1 MASITLDA
9 SDRSDI
15 RFAVKRF
22 LLMGLA
28 ALVLIATPVAFWI
41 HAASENHALNRVVG
55 STQRLA
61 NNAVGPL
68 VTEEVLAGD
77 PEALQKLDERLQ
89 PWLDEGSVLRFKI
102 WNADGRIVYSDV
114 APLIGQQFELA
125 ETVGDFNPGGLGIA
139 TLGVQNQLENEYEA
153 EAGEL
158 VEVYVQLAAAD
169 GQPLIF
175 EAYYDDEDVRDMQL
189 AVLLGVAPASVLAL
203 AALQLAQLVPA
214 LRLARRVQSDQAR
227 KRQLLERAIDVSE
240 LERQRIGRDLHGEII
255 QDLAGLSYAMESE
268 EMRGS
273 SEQSPLFSR
282 ARSILQH
289 DIRTLVAMTGNL
301 DPPDLRDA
309 GLQTVLARLAEKLSE
324 QGIEV
329 ILNLEENLNLDAEQ
343 SALLYRVARETL
355 ANVSEHANART
366 VELSLRGY
374 ANRTELLIR
383 DDGSGFDPEACAG
396 KDAMGLKIVQS
407 TVSAAG
413 GSLEVSSGT
422 GTGTCL
428 IVSLPSV
435 ERRC

>member
-61 NNAVGPL
+61 DNAVAPM

-77 PEALQKLDERLQ
+77 PEALRELDERLQ
-89 PWLDEGSVLRFKI
+89 PWLEEGSVLRFKI
-102 WNADGRIVYSDV
+102 WNADGRIIYSDV
-114 APLIGQQFELA
+114 APLIGQQFEFA
-125 ETVGDFNPGGLGIA
+125 DTVGNFGSSGLGIA

-158 VEVYVQLAAAD
+158 VEVYVQLAAAN
-169 GQPLIF
+169 GQPLVF
-175 EAYYDDEDVRDMQL
+175 EAYYDDEDVREMQL

-214 LRLARRVQSDQAR
+214 IRLARRVQSDQAR
-227 KRQLLERAIDVSE
+227 KRQLLERAIDASE

-273 SEQSPLFSR
+273 ADQSPLFNR
-282 ARSILQH
+282 ARSILQN

-301 DPPDLRDA
+301 DPSDLREA
-309 GLQTVLARLAEKLSE
+309 GLQTALSRLAEKLTE
-324 QGIEV
+324 QGIGV
-329 ILNLEENLNLDAEQ
+329 ILNLEENLNLDADQ
-343 SALLYRVARETL
+343 AALFYRVARETL
-355 ANVSEHANART
+355 ANVAEHANART
-366 VELSLRGY
+366 VEVSLRGY
-374 ANRTELLIR
+374 LNRTELLIR
-383 DDGSGFDPEACAG
+383 DDGSGFDPEACPG
-396 KDAMGLKIVQS
+396 KDAMGLKIIRS

-428 IVSLPSV
+428 IVSLPAV
-435 ERRC
+435 EQRC